1 MDFVGFAFH
10 QAFCLS
16 WRTALLDFA
25 DIEHLLSFVP
35 NVFRRQ
41 SRIAGGRFAL
51 RVVVFLPNNADDG
64 VLGLL

>member
-25 DIEHLLSFVP
+25 DVEQLLSFVP
-35 NVFRRQ
+35 NVFQSQ
-41 SRIAGGRFAL
+41 SRSGGGRFAL
-51 RVVVFLPNNADDG
+51 RAVVVLPNNADDG